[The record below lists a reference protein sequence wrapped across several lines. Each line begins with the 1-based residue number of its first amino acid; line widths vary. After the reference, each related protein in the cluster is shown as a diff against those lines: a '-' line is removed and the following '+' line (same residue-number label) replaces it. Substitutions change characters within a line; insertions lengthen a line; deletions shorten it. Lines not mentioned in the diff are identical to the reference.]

1 MWYDLYTFIDFL
13 NENIENYPTKA
24 EFRIKMDKDLYNFFT
39 SVNFIKNGSI
49 PFKGRIF
56 YVSC

>member
-13 NENIENYPTKA
+13 NKNIENYPTKS
-24 EFRIKMDKDLYNFFT
+24 EFRINMDKDLYNFFT
-39 SVNFIKNGSI
+39 SVNFIKNDHI

-56 YVSC
+56 TVIE